1 MYIDSPLFRIQ
12 IIVQLV
18 LTLVFA
24 LVPMSLPLQAVL
36 CGIMLC
42 TVGIPH
48 GANDHLYRSD
58 KSLTGNIYFITV
70 YLGAIF
76 FFLALWWKI
85 PVVAFTLF
93 FIISFHHFGQSNFEN
108 DSATYLPSWLWG
120 ICVLAFPVLLHWQ
133 EALSIFSEM
142 LTYNTHLSPINS
154 SKNSSTYWNGSAQ
167 AMIALAAIY
176 ILSLY
181 FFERKNFGYYILQLG
196 AVTLWYIFTP
206 LLTGFITVFCLWHSL
221 QSLRHQALYYQQS
234 MRGTLM
240 GFLKSL
246 LPFSAVAL
254 LSFGIYLG
262 FREFNIAEAFILLSL
277 ITLPHVIVM
286 HRLYGET
293 HRLTSKEARN
303 IFS

>member
-1 MYIDSPLFRIQ
+1 MLYVCSPLFRIQ
-12 IIVQLV
+12 IFVQLI

-24 LVPMSLPLQAVL
+24 LVPMSLSLQAII

-58 KSLTGNIYFITV
+58 KTLTGSIYFIV
-70 YLGAIF
+70 IYLGAIF

-93 FIISFHHFGQSNFEN
+93 FIVSFHHFGQSNFEN

-120 ICVLAFPVLLHWQ
+120 IWVLAFPVLLHWK
-133 EALSIFSEM
+133 EATSIFSEM
-142 LTYNTHLSPINS
+142 LVYNTSLSPITFPE
-154 SKNSSTYWNGSAQ
+154 SKTMYWGGTVQ
-167 AMIALAAIY
+167 IMIALAALY

-181 FFERKNFGYYILQLG
+181 FFERKKFGYYLIQFG
-196 AVTLWYIFTP
+196 VVTLWYIFTP
-206 LLTGFITVFCLWHSL
+206 LLAGFITVFCLWHSL
-221 QSLRHQALYYQQS
+221 QSLRHQSLYYKQS
-234 MRGTLM
+234 VHGTLT

-246 LPFSAVAL
+246 VPFSAVAL
-254 LSFGIYLG
+254 LSFGIYLY
-262 FREFNIAEAFILLSL
+262 FRAFNIAEAFILLSL

-293 HRLTSKEARN
+293 HKLTGIESAK
-303 IFS
+303 